1 MERQTLSEEDLDHL
15 LSRIGRTQPVD
26 PSMAGDERVRAALV
40 DVRRSIESGR
50 LASSGSGGPASLGF
64 GRPAPRRNPRRRR
77 AHRRRWVTVGVA
89 VAAAGVASLVGVES
103 FGGGGGGAGLSLPLA
118 VSPAAAAQLNRAAQA
133 AAGQPTPG
141 DGQWQYQDV
150 RLEDLQHI
158 TLPGGPTLAY
168 TAVDTNQDWYSPS
181 TNASRELQTQDGI
194 SFPTAQD
201 KATYLAN
208 QSAFD
213 AAIDA
218 GDPQYPPTKAGLQ
231 NDQIHKGTGSPPPWQ
246 ASPPSDPQTLLAE
259 LWQRDLASQGIKLS
273 QLSAGAL
280 QSVLANKGIEMWQA
294 LGDLLNSP
302 TAQLR
307 ATAYAALSYVPGSK
321 IDGNATDELGRSG
334 IAVSWMPP
342 SGNGLTYIISP
353 TTGNLLE
360 QDLIQGHTYG
370 GDQAGSA
377 VIRWIYLQTGVV
389 DSDTALPGGGNQPIG
404 TITPNP

>member
-1 MERQTLSEEDLDHL
+1 M
-15 LSRIGRTQPVD
+15 
-26 PSMAGDERVRAALV
+26 
-40 DVRRSIESGR
+40 
-50 LASSGSGGPASLGF
+50 
-64 GRPAPRRNPRRRR
+64 
-77 AHRRRWVTVGVA
+77 
-89 VAAAGVASLVGVES
+89 AAAGVASLIGVES
-103 FGGGGGGAGLSLPLA
+103 FGGGGGPGLSLPLA
-118 VSPAAAAQLNRAAQA
+118 VSPAAAAQLNRAAHA

-141 DGQWQYQDV
+141 DGQWQYQEV
-150 RLEDLQHI
+150 RLEGLQHI

-168 TAVDTNQDWYSPS
+168 TTVDTNQDWYSPS
-181 TNASRELQTQDGI
+181 TNASRELQTQEGI

-218 GDPQYPPTKAGLQ
+218 RDPQYPPTKAGLQ
-231 NDQIHKGTGSPPPWQ
+231 MDQIYKGGSP
-246 ASPPSDPQTLLAE
+246 AVYETSPPSDPQTLLAE
-259 LWQRDLASQGIKLS
+259 LWHRDLASLGIK
-273 QLSAGAL
+273 SADDVKAYAVGHK
-280 QSVLANKGIEMWQA
+280 NDDMWMA

-302 TAQLR
+302 IARLR

-321 IDGNATDELGRSG
+321 IDGNATDSLGRSG
-334 IAVSWMPP
+334 IAVTWMPP
-342 SGNGLTYIISP
+342 FPGNGFTYIISP

-377 VIRWIYLQTGVV
+377 VIRWVYLQNGVV

-404 TITPNP
+404 TTTPTP